1 MLFHAKAC
9 DVGWRTV
16 SVCGRRGGSVV
27 HARAGALR
35 GGVNTDGLRPH
46 RRFAD
51 DVRPLWPSRLSRL
64 PATVLRAAATLPTSA
79 TSAEASRGH
88 AEAATSADTTARG
101 DARAAGSDRAIGRDP
116 DTGATGHTTRR
127 GAGRHGS
134 NTGAVG
140 NRRGLKKSGDRRQES
155 ESVEGVLTV
164 S

>member
-9 DVGWRTV
+9 DVGWRAV
-16 SVCGRRGGSVV
+16 SVRGRWGGSVV

-35 GGVNTDGLRPH
+35 GGVNTDGLRPD

-64 PATVLRAAATLPTSA
+64 PATVLRATATLPTSA

-88 AEAATSADTTARG
+88 AEAATSADTTPR
-101 DARAAGSDRAIGRDP
+101 GRDRTVGRGA

-127 GAGRHGS
+127 GAGRHG
-134 NTGAVG
+134 
-140 NRRGLKKSGDRRQES
+140 
-155 ESVEGVLTV
+155 
-164 S
+164 